1 MKNLEL
7 TCLAFSFKILKTG
20 AKLFHWIDKLGLKT
34 KLVLIMLSLSV
45 ISMGILLV
53 IYSRA
58 ERELIRQVQRHTDE
72 LSAAI
77 QISIEQLTN
86 PDDEI
91 NDANLKKYM
100 EMVRGKGIKQ
110 VSILSNDREIIASSD
125 PRQVGKKVEIKGDKI
140 KTYTDVQEFMSI
152 SKGLKNYDILL
163 PVVVGNEQFGFVHI
177 AMQFDDFAKLMRYNN
192 LKRLLATAVVFVIGI
207 IASIFLASRYTKP
220 INNLASAAERIAS
233 GDLAVTLHVTGGGE
247 IRRLTDNF
255 NEMVKG
261 LRETKELEAKLK
273 EAEHLSKIGHL
284 ASGIAHEVRN
294 PLNFINLSIA
304 HIADRFA
311 PDDENKKREFF
322 NAVANIKGEV
332 QRLNAMIINFLD
344 YGKPLKLKIQTVP
357 INSVIDDIL
366 NLVKQKAVEQGISI
380 EKRLSDGLS
389 APVDVQQIKTCVMN
403 LILNSIQAVPE
414 NSGKIDI
421 ETSNNNGFILIRVSD
436 NGVGIPDENLEK
448 IYEPYFTTKETGI
461 GLGLAITKRIVDEH
475 GGKIDIKSECG
486 RGTTA
491 IIKLPANKI

>member
-1 MKNLEL
+1 M
-7 TCLAFSFKILKTG
+7 FY
-20 AKLFHWIDKLGLKT
+20 WIDKLGLKT
-34 KLVLIMLSLSV
+34 KLILIMFSLSV

-110 VSILSNDREIIASSD
+110 VSILSNDKEVIASSN
-125 PRQVGKKVEIKGDKI
+125 PRQVGKKIEIKGDKI

-152 SKGLKNYDILL
+152 SKGFRGGLKNYDVLL

-192 LKRLLATAVVFVIGI
+192 FKRLIATGIVFVIGI
-207 IASIFLASRYTKP
+207 IASIFLAARYTKP
-220 INNLASAAERIAS
+220 INNLASAAEKIAS
-233 GDLAVTLHVTGGGE
+233 GDLTVTLPVKGGE
-247 IRRLTDNF
+247 EIRKLTENF

-261 LRETKELEAKLK
+261 LCETKELEAKLK

-311 PDDENKKREFF
+311 PDDENKKQEFL

-332 QRLNAMIINFLD
+332 QRLNAMIISFLD

-366 NLVKQKAVEQGISI
+366 NLVRQKAVEQGISI
-380 EKRLSDGLS
+380 EKRLSDGLL

-414 NSGKIDI
+414 NSGRIDI
-421 ETSNNNGFILIRVSD
+421 ETSSRNGFISIMVSD
-436 NGVGIPDENLEK
+436 NGAGIPDENLEK

-461 GLGLAITKRIVDEH
+461 GLGLAITKRIVDKH
-475 GGKIDIKSECG
+475 GGNIDIKSECG
-486 RGTTA
+486 RGATA